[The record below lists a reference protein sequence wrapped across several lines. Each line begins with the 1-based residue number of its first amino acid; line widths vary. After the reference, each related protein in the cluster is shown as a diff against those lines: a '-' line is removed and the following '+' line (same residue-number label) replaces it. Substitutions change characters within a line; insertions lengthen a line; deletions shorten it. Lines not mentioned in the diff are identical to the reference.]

1 MSKENQL
8 SVMQILR
15 ETKPAQIA
23 ELEVVKDRFISIHN
37 QLTGS
42 ENGEMV
48 YHKEVFNYK
57 KLLAETPT
65 LRDCS
70 QLSLYGCFLDLN
82 VNGLSL
88 EQGTKPDC
96 YITPKSFKVGQDDKG
111 KDVWEKRATLS
122 ISPYGELKMR
132 MRANQIKY
140 VDNPVVVYDCDTF
153 KVGLNAN
160 GKMVVKDYEATVPT
174 PKGSKIIACFVR
186 IERPDGSFEMPYL
199 DDNAVQRLRGYSNR
213 QNKGDASMNKAN
225 ALYTSNGGQIDTGFL
240 KAKTIK
246 HAFSSYPKVET
257 GKFAKL
263 ESEID
268 EEITPIIDYGI
279 PEDEMPKDEFTEAL
293 EEEAENKEEI
303 ETVQYETV
311 EDGEP
316 EF

>member
-1 MSKENQL
+1 MSKTNQVN
-8 SVMQILR
+8 VMQVLR
-15 ETKPAQIA
+15 DTKPAQIA
-23 ELEVVKDRFISIHN
+23 ELEIVKDRFISIHN

-57 KLLAETPT
+57 KLLSETPA

-70 QLSLYGCFLDLN
+70 PLSLYGCFLDLN

-88 EQGTKPDC
+88 EQGSKPDC
-96 YITPKSFKVGQDDKG
+96 YITPKSFKVGKDEQG
-111 KDVWEKRATLS
+111 RDVWEKRATLA

-140 VDNPVVVYDCDTF
+140 IDNPVVVYDCDTF
-153 KVGLNAN
+153 KIGLNAT
-160 GKMVVKDYEATVPT
+160 GKMVVKEYEATVPT
-174 PKGSKIIACFVR
+174 PKDAKIIACFVR
-186 IERPDGSFEMPYL
+186 IERPDGTWEMPYL
-199 DDNAVQRLRGYSNR
+199 DNNAIERLKGYSAR
-213 QNKGDASMNKAN
+213 QNKTTGAN

-263 ESEID
+263 ESEIE

-279 PEDEMPKDEFTEAL
+279 PAEEIPNDEFTEAL
-293 EEEAENKEEI
+293 KEEAENKEEI
-303 ETVQYETV
+303 ETVAFETV